1 MKQKDV
7 LSTMINK
14 SKDQCVL
21 LLLWL
26 IYVYLLQVGVLALMG
41 NYKFLFSDYNLAS
54 TTYYKLV
61 HILFYEVPSFVVKNS
76 LVLRVFVKF
85 VTEVQIMFF
94 CDGYT
99 WNQMCIYSTK
109 NITWRTRD
117 ISKQKNQYLL
127 FCLSDTRASQS
138 KCHRRLWSLK
148 RSRSNGSCHNNCK
161 QSQ

>member
-1 MKQKDV
+1 
-7 LSTMINK
+7 MINK

-41 NYKFLFSDYNLAS
+41 NCKFLFSDYNLAS
-54 TTYYKLV
+54 TTYYKLM

-94 CDGYT
+94 
-99 WNQMCIYSTK
+99 
-109 NITWRTRD
+109 
-117 ISKQKNQYLL
+117 
-127 FCLSDTRASQS
+127 
-138 KCHRRLWSLK
+138 LW
-148 RSRSNGSCHNNCK
+148 
-161 QSQ
+161 

>member
-21 LLLWL
+21 LLLRL

-41 NYKFLFSDYNLAS
+41 NCKFLFSDYNLAS
-54 TTYYKLV
+54 TTYYKLM

-94 CDGYT
+94 
-99 WNQMCIYSTK
+99 
-109 NITWRTRD
+109 
-117 ISKQKNQYLL
+117 L
-127 FCLSDTRASQS
+127 
-138 KCHRRLWSLK
+138 
-148 RSRSNGSCHNNCK
+148 
-161 QSQ
+161 